1 MPITVSTETIKPLI
15 LDHMVDVIGHV
26 IKLIRSCWFLSGHM
40 SFKLKH
46 FLSIAA
52 LIGQNLFFHTTGL
65 IIKNIGP
72 LLRL

>member
-15 LDHMVDVIGHV
+15 LDHMADVIGHV

-46 FLSIAA
+46 FVSIAA
-52 LIGQNLFFHTTGL
+52 LIGQNSLFPYNWFDY
-65 IIKNIGP
+65 
-72 LLRL
+72 